1 MNEQNKIE
9 SLEQLLERIS
19 ETEAEG
25 DQATLKDILQVIG
38 NRSFG
43 TFLLLAGIITL
54 APIIGDIPGVP
65 TLMAIIVFLTSIQL
79 LLNKKGLWL
88 PDFLLNRSA
97 DKKKLHKTM
106 KKMKTPAQYIDRLL
120 KPRLIYLVNN
130 SMIYVI
136 AVICLG
142 IALVMPVMEFIPFSA
157 NLAGVALTSFGL
169 ALIARD
175 GLLALIAYVFTA
187 GIIVLGVFYLF

>member
-1 MNEQNKIE
+1 MNKQNKIE
-9 SLEQLLERIS
+9 TLEQLLDRIS
-19 ETEAEG
+19 ETEPDG
-25 DQATLKDILQVIG
+25 DQATLEDILQVIG
-38 NRSFG
+38 KRSFG

-65 TLMAIIVFLTSIQL
+65 TIMAIIVFLTSIQL
-79 LLNKKGLWL
+79 LLHKKGFWL
-88 PDFLLNRSA
+88 PDFLLKRSV
-97 DKKKLHKTM
+97 DKKKLRKTM
-106 KKMKTPAQYIDRLL
+106 KKMKTPAQYVDRLL
-120 KPRLIYLVNN
+120 KPRLTYLVDH

-136 AVICLG
+136 AAICLG

-157 NLAGVALTSFGL
+157 NLAGAALTTFGL

-187 GIIVLGVFYLF
+187 GIVVLGVFYLL

>member
-142 IALVMPVMEFIPFSA
+142 IALVMPVMEFIPFSV